1 MRVRNA
7 LTRVPAILGL
17 ARHCKRGTTVM
28 KVWEDDISQACFQSN
43 QISASSNLGT
53 FGICFLR
60 FRPARS
66 AR

>member
-17 ARHCKRGTTVM
+17 ARGTTVM
-28 KVWEDDISQACFQSN
+28 KVWEDDISQAYFQCN